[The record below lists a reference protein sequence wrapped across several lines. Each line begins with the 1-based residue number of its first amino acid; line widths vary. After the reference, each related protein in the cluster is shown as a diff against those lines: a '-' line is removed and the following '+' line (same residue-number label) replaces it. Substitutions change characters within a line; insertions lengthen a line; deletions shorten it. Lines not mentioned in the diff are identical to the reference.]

1 MRANGKLKDEKGIA
15 LLSVFMF
22 AILIVSTSAAAYAKA
37 LFEHRVVVRELARV
51 RSFAAAEA
59 GLQRAMFQI
68 SQNAY
73 TGFINTTAIS
83 FPNFQAVNGST
94 VGSFQVT
101 LNYPNQA
108 DWVIVQSTGI
118 VDGDTKRIEGRIFLD
133 SNLSKYLVYA
143 DTTTFSS
150 GDNAQ
155 YGVPDYADANNDGV
169 ADYPQLVTENE
180 NDRAALYFTNDWN
193 ATGSGVELFGD
204 VNAEGGITGNTTTD
218 VNGDTYAGDCTPGS
232 GGNGQC
238 GISGSIKVGDGF
250 NDDIDRNN
258 NGTFDA
264 KDYLDQHAL
273 TETGDNDAHAKETLV
288 QIDHNFYANNNNIPG
303 YSATTKNRY
312 IVLQT
317 LNNGAQTKVVE
328 YSSASYTSQ
337 VASYNL
343 PANAIVYVK
352 GDMYVKGDV
361 GGRVSF
367 VSSDDIFFTGNVKY
381 YNNQNYVDPAHS
393 TAFLAKNKLYFQT
406 SNQSVSGILYA
417 ENSSNSSVAF
427 DASTGATK
435 NTLNLYGNRI
445 LNGGSNL
452 SAYPNRVYAYDK
464 GLRYY
469 RPPGIPVVA
478 SLRVVRE
485 VS

>member
-1 MRANGKLKDEKGIA
+1 MRMPRKLKDEKGIA

-22 AILIVSTSAAAYAKA
+22 AILIVSASAAAYAKA

-59 GLQRAMFQI
+59 GLQSGMAQI

-73 TGFINTTAIS
+73 TGFINTTAINVA
-83 FPNFQAVNGST
+83 NFQSASGVG
-94 VGSFQVT
+94 VGSYQVT

-108 DWVIVQSTGI
+108 DWVIIQSTGTA
-118 VDGDTKRIEGRIFLD
+118 DGDTRRVEGRIFLD

-155 YGVPDYADANNDGV
+155 YGVPDYTDANNDGV
-169 ADYPQLVTENE
+169 ADYPQLVAENE
-180 NDRAALYFTNDWN
+180 NDRASLYFTNNWD
-193 ATGSGVELFGD
+193 ATGSNVELFGD
-204 VNAEGGITGNTTTD
+204 VNAEGSITGNSTTD
-218 VNGDTYAGDCTPGS
+218 VNGDTYAGNCTPGN

-238 GISGSIKVGDGF
+238 GISGNIKVGDGF
-250 NDDIDRNN
+250 SDDADRN
-258 NGTFDA
+258 GDGIYDA

-273 TETGDNDAHAKETLV
+273 TAAGDDDAHAKETLV
-288 QIDHNFYANNNNIPG
+288 QIDHNFYANNNNI
-303 YSATTKNRY
+303 SAFSSTIKNRY

-317 LNNGAQTKVVE
+317 LNNGTQTRVVE
-328 YSSASYTSQ
+328 YSSANYTSQ
-337 VASYNL
+337 VASYTL
-343 PANAIVYVK
+343 PANAIVYVR
-352 GDMYVKGDV
+352 GDMYVKGDI

-367 VSSDDIFFTGNVKY
+367 VASDDIFFTGNVKY
-381 YNNQNYVDPAHS
+381 YNNKNYVDPNHS
-393 TAFLAKNKLYFQT
+393 TAFLAKDKLYFQT

-417 ENSSNSSVAF
+417 ENSSNDSVAF
-427 DASTGATK
+427 DASTGAAK

-452 SAYPNRVYAYDK
+452 STYPNRVYAYDK